1 MALKEKTF
9 GLSNGK
15 IVSAPKNGINT
26 DVLSITYPKGS
37 RNPGASGL
45 VIGGLGIYALTPIDF
60 SKQKSISLSYNV
72 FFPAGFNFVK
82 GGKLPGLYGGHPSCS
97 GGSSVIYKIFIL
109 GIRLFLVK
117 IYV

>member
-15 IVSAPKNGINT
+15 IVSVSRNGISA
-26 DVLSITYPKGS
+26 DVLSVTYPAGS

-60 SKQKSISLSYNV
+60 SQQRSISLSYKV

-97 GGSSVIYKIFIL
+97 GGSSVIY
-109 GIRLFLVK
+109 RD
-117 IYV
+117 IYSRR